1 MIRAAGRP
9 ATERLTFQNEIL
21 IFAEEDHKG
30 TDFPN
35 EIDAEQRTGNF
46 RRIYFQF
53 AELPVFEFRG
63 RKQFELAVSQHP
75 LLLHN
80 GGRVEN

>member
-30 TDFPN
+30 TDFP
-35 EIDAEQRTGNF
+35 R
-46 RRIYFQF
+46 QF
-53 AELPVFEFRG
+53 APEFRASSLSY
-63 RKQFELAVSQHP
+63 RVLEFEAAVDRFST
-75 LLLHN
+75 
-80 GGRVEN
+80 VS